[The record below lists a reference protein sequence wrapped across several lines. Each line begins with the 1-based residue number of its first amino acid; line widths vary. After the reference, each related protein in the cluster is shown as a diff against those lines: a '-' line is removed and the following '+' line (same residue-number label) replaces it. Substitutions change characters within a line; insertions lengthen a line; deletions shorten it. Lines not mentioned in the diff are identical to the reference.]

1 MPERDGYLPGVP
13 CWVDTTQPDPDAAAA
28 FYHELFGWETENMM
42 PPGSGG
48 KYLVARVHGGD
59 VAAISSP
66 PDRDQGQATWNT
78 YIWVESAD
86 ETAAKVRAAGGTVT
100 AEPFDVPG
108 AGRMAVC
115 ADPEGASLSVWQA
128 GQHRGAR
135 VVNEHG
141 ALNFNGLTTRDVD
154 RAKSFYGAVFGWTT
168 LSIPSG
174 SFWTLPGYGDYLE
187 KLTPGIRA
195 MTAEFGVPGFE
206 DVVAAIT
213 PIAAGDTA
221 TSAEWTVT
229 FATDD
234 TDAMA
239 EQAARL
245 GGKVVVPPADGPFV
259 RLAVLRDPQGAT
271 FTASKFVAEN
281 KPPA

>member
-28 FYHELFGWETENMM
+28 FYRELFGWETENMM

-108 AGRMAVC
+108 ADLSHHR
-115 ADPEGASLSVWQA
+115 ADG
-128 GQHRGAR
+128 
-135 VVNEHG
+135 
-141 ALNFNGLTTRDVD
+141 
-154 RAKSFYGAVFGWTT
+154 GAVDCSFETILRRHE
-168 LSIPSG
+168 LSDPVLWQIAQVVHEAD
-174 SFWTLPGYGDYLE
+174 LDDERYDAPG
-187 KLTPGIRA
+187 
-195 MTAEFGVPGFE
+195 
-206 DVVAAIT
+206 
-213 PIAAGDTA
+213 AAGLDI
-221 TSAEWTVT
+221 
-229 FATDD
+229 
-234 TDAMA
+234 
-239 EQAARL
+239 
-245 GGKVVVPPADGPFV
+245 
-259 RLAVLRDPQGAT
+259 VLRGLSMVCDDPTVIALTGPIFDGLYEYHRRALLLGR
-271 FTASKFVAEN
+271 E
-281 KPPA
+281 PA